1 MEVTVINWDD
11 FMRGELAIFCTSKTE
26 ALQLLDIFDLRGLNT
41 ARQREIL
48 EETDANSGL
57 RYSYRCGVGENHL
70 YSARVYEC
78 DSWQW
83 HKDHGFVSRVCK
95 FAEIKDK
102 ESLVIDV
109 QTIDDML

>member
-1 MEVTVINWDD
+1 MEATVINWDD

-26 ALQLLDIFDLRGLNT
+26 ALQLLDIFDLRGLDT
-41 ARQREIL
+41 ALQREIL
-48 EETDANSGL
+48 GGPDANSGL
-57 RYSYRCGVGENHL
+57 RYSYRWDVGENQL
-70 YSARVYEC
+70 YSVFVDE
-78 DSWQW
+78 DESWQW
-83 HKDHGFVSRVCK
+83 HKDRGFVSYICK